1 MVIQALSTTRPSAR
15 AAGGEPLRNG
25 PGLHRWIG
33 VFGVVALCGCTSL
46 LPKGQTEELSPFS
59 KYQDVRAAF
68 EKVVPYSTTLAEL
81 KTLGFDAQSS
91 TNVRE
96 IAYPQF
102 MSLVADGPYV
112 PMAQL
117 DAGIRDCISASARCR
132 AYVFQF
138 GHQSRNRTGGFWLD
152 FFNFY
157 RVTHT
162 SGWSFQGVVLVR
174 DDQLVLFRNHSG
186 EPNIEKTDVR
196 RNPLGPLQSF
206 GETVP

>member
-1 MVIQALSTTRPSAR
+1 MRLDVRFAR
-15 AAGGEPLRNG
+15 HLTVA
-25 PGLHRWIG
+25 W
-33 VFGVVALCGCTSL
+33 VVALCGCSAL
-46 LPKGQTEELSPFS
+46 LPKGQTEDLSPFT
-59 KYQDVRAAF
+59 KYEDARDALR
-68 EKVVPYSTTLAEL
+68 KVVPYRSTLADL
-81 KTLGFDAQSS
+81 KALGFDTQSS

-102 MSLVADGPYV
+102 MSLVAESPNL
-112 PMAQL
+112 PMDQL
-117 DAGIRDCISASARCR
+117 DVGIRDCIKASSRCR

-162 SGWSFQGVVLVR
+162 TGWRFQGVVLVR

-186 EPNIEKTDVR
+186 EPNIDKTDVR

-206 GETVP
+206 GETLP

>member
-1 MVIQALSTTRPSAR
+1 MQIEPRYARWLSS
-15 AAGGEPLRNG
+15 LW
-25 PGLHRWIG
+25 LLS
-33 VFGVVALCGCTSL
+33 LCGCSAL
-46 LPKGQTEELSPFS
+46 LPKGQSEDLSPFA
-59 KYQDVRAAF
+59 KYEDARDALG
-68 EKVVPYSTTLAEL
+68 KVVPYRSTLSDMKA
-81 KTLGFDAQSS
+81 LGFDAKSS

-102 MSLVADGPYV
+102 MSLVAESPNLPIDR
-112 PMAQL
+112 L
-117 DAGIRDCISASARCR
+117 DVGIRDCIIASARCR

-138 GHQSRNRTGGFWLD
+138 GHQSRNRIGNFWLD

-162 SGWSFQGVVLVR
+162 SGWRFQGVVLVR
-174 DDQLVLFRNHSG
+174 DDNLVLFRNHSG

>member
-1 MVIQALSTTRPSAR
+1 MQPKTCLVRRFATLWLLS
-15 AAGGEPLRNG
+15 
-25 PGLHRWIG
+25 
-33 VFGVVALCGCTSL
+33 LCGCSAL
-46 LPKGQTEELSPFS
+46 LPKGQSEELSPFS
-59 KYQDVRAAF
+59 KYDDARSAF
-68 EKVVPYSTTLAEL
+68 VKVTPYSTTLSGL
-81 KTLGFDAQSS
+81 KELGFDAQAS

-102 MSLVADGPYV
+102 MSLVAESPYL
-112 PMAQL
+112 PMEQL
-117 DAGIRDCISASARCR
+117 DVGIRDCISAGARCR

-138 GHQSRNRTGGFWLD
+138 GHQSRNRTGSFWLD

-162 SGWSFQGVVLVR
+162 SGWRFQGVVLVR
-174 DDQLVLFRNHSG
+174 DDNLVLFRNHSG
-186 EPNIEKTDVR
+186 EPNIEKNEVR

>member
-1 MVIQALSTTRPSAR
+1 MSCRTRLARWAALCWLA
-15 AAGGEPLRNG
+15 
-25 PGLHRWIG
+25 
-33 VFGVVALCGCTSL
+33 ALCGCSAL
-46 LPKGQTEELSPFS
+46 LPKGQTEDLSPFS
-59 KYQDVRAAF
+59 KYEDARSSFV
-68 EKVVPYSTTLAEL
+68 KVTPYRTTLQDL
-81 KTLGFDAQSS
+81 KALGFDAQAS

-102 MSLVADGPYV
+102 MSLVAESPYLQTD
-112 PMAQL
+112 QL
-117 DAGIRDCISASARCR
+117 AVGLRDCISAGARCR

-162 SGWSFQGVVLVR
+162 SGWRFQGVVLVR
-174 DDQLVLFRNHSG
+174 DDNLVLFRNHSG

-206 GETVP
+206 GESMP